1 MNKLKNHS
9 GVTLIEIIIGIV
21 ISVVIMGAMYASY
34 TAINNSYSQVTDKAK
49 ASQTGRNIMG
59 MMMRDIR
66 QAGFRVFED
75 NILNDDEPINVTKN
89 SGGPDANI
97 NNNDCDHIRIVYGDA
112 SLDVNGDEVYARY
125 RVTYFCRASDLRNL
139 NGVLENTNAIY
150 KQKEELINGAWVS
163 NTNNSYPEQ
172 LITDYVDDLI
182 FIVKDVNGEAIDPP
196 PQNDAGNANRFRVD
210 DIRAVEIALTTR
222 SRKNFYKNT
231 TTNDGSNRRVFEI
244 DSEETENLEDDGT
257 EFTDRF
263 LRETVVLSVNTRN
276 IGLE

>member
-75 NILNDDEPINVTKN
+75 NILNDDEPINVTPGR
-89 SGGPDANI
+89 GGPDATI
-97 NNNDCDHIRIVYGDA
+97 VSDCDHIRIVYGDA
-112 SLDVNGDEVYARY
+112 SLDGNGDEVYARY
-125 RVTYFCRASDLRNL
+125 RVTYFCRDSELLDP
-139 NGVLENTNAIY
+139 NGVVEDTNAIY

>member
-9 GVTLIEIIIGIV
+9 GVTLIEILIGIV
-21 ISVVIMGAMYASY
+21 ISIIIMGAMYASY

-75 NILNDDEPINVTKN
+75 NILNDDEPINVTPGR
-89 SGGPDANI
+89 GGPDATI
-97 NNNDCDHIRIVYGDA
+97 VSDCDHIRIVYGDA
-112 SLDVNGDEVYARY
+112 SLDGNGDEEYTRY
-125 RVTYFCRASDLRNL
+125 RVTYFCRPSDLLNP
-139 NGVLENTNAIY
+139 NGVVENTNAIY
-150 KQKEELINGAWVS
+150 KQKEELINGGWVS

-196 PQNDAGNANRFRVD
+196 PQNDAGNANRLRVD

>member
-75 NILNDDEPINVTKN
+75 NILNDDEPINVTPGR
-89 SGGPDANI
+89 GGPDATI
-97 NNNDCDHIRIVYGDA
+97 VSDCDHIRIVYGDA
-112 SLDVNGDEVYARY
+112 SLDGNGDEEYTRY
-125 RVTYFCRASDLRNL
+125 RVTYFCRASELLDA
-139 NGVLENTNAIY
+139 NGDVENTNAIY

-196 PQNDAGNANRFRVD
+196 PQNDAGNANRLRVD

-222 SRKNFYKNT
+222 SRKDFYKNT

-244 DSEETENLEDDGT
+244 DSEETEELEDDGT

>member
-9 GVTLIEIIIGIV
+9 GVTLIEILIGIV
-21 ISVVIMGAMYASY
+21 ISIIIMGAMYASY

-75 NILNDDEPINVTKN
+75 NILNDDEPINVTPG
-89 SGGPDANI
+89 SGGPDATI
-97 NNNDCDHIRIVYGDA
+97 ASDCDHIRIVYGDA
-112 SLDVNGDEVYARY
+112 SLDGNGDEVYARY
-125 RVTYFCRASDLRNL
+125 RVTYFCRASDLL
-139 NGVLENTNAIY
+139 DPNGDVEETNAIY
-150 KQKEELINGAWVS
+150 KQKEELINGGWVS

-196 PQNDAGNANRFRVD
+196 PQNDAGNANRLRVD

-231 TTNDGSNRRVFEI
+231 TTNDGSNRTVFDI
-244 DSEETENLEDDGT
+244 DSDDETIIDDL
-257 EFTDRF
+257 F

>member
-9 GVTLIEIIIGIV
+9 GVTLIEILIGIV
-21 ISVVIMGAMYASY
+21 ISIIIMGAMYASY

-75 NILNDDEPINVTKN
+75 NILNDDEPINVTPGR
-89 SGGPDANI
+89 GGPDATI
-97 NNNDCDHIRIVYGDA
+97 VSDCDHIRIVYGDA
-112 SLDVNGDEVYARY
+112 SLDGNGDEEYTRY
-125 RVTYFCRASDLRNL
+125 RVTYFCRASELLDA
-139 NGVLENTNAIY
+139 NGDVENTNAIY
-150 KQKEELINGAWVS
+150 KQKEELENGGWVS

-196 PQNDAGNANRFRVD
+196 PQNDAGNANRLRVD

-231 TTNDGSNRRVFEI
+231 TTNDGDNRTVFDI
-244 DSEETENLEDDGT
+244 DSDDETIIDDL
-257 EFTDRF
+257 F

>member
-9 GVTLIEIIIGIV
+9 GVTLIEILIGIV
-21 ISVVIMGAMYASY
+21 ISIIIMGAMYASY

-49 ASQTGRNIMG
+49 ASQTGRNVMG

-66 QAGFRVFED
+66 QAGFRAFED
-75 NILNDDEPINVTKN
+75 NILNDDEPINVTKDK
-89 SGGPDANI
+89 GGPDATI
-97 NNNDCDHIRIVYGDA
+97 DSECDHIRIVYGDV
-112 SLDVNGDEVYARY
+112 SLDGNGDEEYTRY
-125 RVTYFCRASDLRNL
+125 RVTYFCRASELL
-139 NGVLENTNAIY
+139 GPNGVGVEDTRAIY
-150 KQKEELINGAWVS
+150 KQKEELISGAWVS

-196 PQNDAGNANRFRVD
+196 PQNDAGNANRLKVD

-222 SRKNFYKNT
+222 SRKNFYKNE

-244 DSEETENLEDDGT
+244 DSVAVLPEDDGT

>member
-75 NILNDDEPINVTKN
+75 NILNDDEPINVTPGR
-89 SGGPDANI
+89 GGPDATI
-97 NNNDCDHIRIVYGDA
+97 VSDCDHIRIVYGDA
-112 SLDVNGDEVYARY
+112 SLDVNGDEEYTRY

-222 SRKNFYKNT
+222 SRKDFYKNT

>member
-9 GVTLIEIIIGIV
+9 GVTLIEILIGIV
-21 ISVVIMGAMYASY
+21 ISIIIMGAMYASY

-75 NILNDDEPINVTKN
+75 NILNDDEPINVTPGR
-89 SGGPDANI
+89 GGPDATI
-97 NNNDCDHIRIVYGDA
+97 VSDCDHIRIVYGDA
-112 SLDVNGDEVYARY
+112 SLDGNGDEEYTRY
-125 RVTYFCRASDLRNL
+125 RVTYFCRDSDLL
-139 NGVLENTNAIY
+139 DPNGVVENTNAIY
-150 KQKEELINGAWVS
+150 KQKEELINGGWVS

-196 PQNDAGNANRFRVD
+196 PQNDAGNANRLRVD

-244 DSEETENLEDDGT
+244 DSEEVDPLGDGT